1 VETISARSARNGSTS
16 IAAKRTRMV
25 DLSPSLL
32 ASDARS
38 RASVLGWAYG
48 GLVEVVLL
56 VLLVFAFPLVIL
68 LVGLPI
74 ALLIRALIEI
84 AQML

>member
-1 VETISARSARNGSTS
+1 
-16 IAAKRTRMV
+16 MV
-25 DLSPSLL
+25 DLSRPLL

-38 RASVLGWAYG
+38 HTSVLGWAYG

-56 VLLVFAFPLVIL
+56 VLMVFAFPLVIL
-68 LVGLPI
+68 LLGLPI